1 MSNDE
6 GEDWERGDLLAEA
19 NELNAKIKQYIGSH
33 QNNQTTPSREM
44 LENYKTDIMGYLVDI
59 DSEDFGPRTDRL
71 TKDGIEQDLRN
82 HLRMIDS
89 ILSRG
94 TGKSKRR
101 KHSRRRKSKR
111 RSGRSS
117 SRRRKTRRRKAI
129 KRWSH

>member
-19 NELNAKIKQYIGSH
+19 NELNAKIKEYIGSH
-33 QNNQTTPSREM
+33 QNNQTTPSREI

-101 KHSRRRKSKR
+101 KHSKKRKTR
-111 RSGRSS
+111 RSR
-117 SRRRKTRRRKAI
+117 SRRRKTRRRRAI